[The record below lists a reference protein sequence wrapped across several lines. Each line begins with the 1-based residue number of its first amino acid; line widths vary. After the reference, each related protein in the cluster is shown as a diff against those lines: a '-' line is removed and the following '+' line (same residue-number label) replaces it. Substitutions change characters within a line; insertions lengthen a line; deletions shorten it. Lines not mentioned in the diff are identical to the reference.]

1 VDYLRKLL
9 FEKDDMKE
17 LLLKNEYQNI
27 YNFIIKA
34 SNYYESDNN
43 TLSGD
48 ILQCLIN
55 LYLNESEKH

>member
-1 VDYLRKLL
+1 MDYLRKLL

-43 TLSGD
+43 TL
-48 ILQCLIN
+48 
-55 LYLNESEKH
+55 